1 MDESSWIH
9 FIEIPEACPNKSDLR
24 IKAILTTE
32 KLIISL
38 GLLT

>member
-9 FIEIPEACPNKSDLR
+9 FIEIPEARPNKFGLR